1 MFRQITERRIYE
13 MRCEKG
19 YFILE
24 INDVEE
30 TVCNTSTGETSK
42 LYYELHYRID
52 KRYGITTFLTGGLIP
67 KSETE
72 KEFIER
78 ELDFILFSDYYDDM
92 IEIHKKYIQLLEEEF
107 EKECNKELQEKGIA
121 MVKEYTELMGYEVIE
136 INKDTITV
144 EDDRVEITNSME
156 LWCEYIVEMLE
167 NKISQNEKDDG
178 LVEMFSKDIDFLKIF
193 GGIK

>member
-30 TVCNTSTGETSK
+30 TVCNTRTGETSK
-42 LYYELHYRID
+42 LHYELHYRID
-52 KRYGITTFLTGGLIP
+52 KRYGITTFLTGGWIP

-92 IEIHKKYIQLLEEEF
+92 IEIHKKDMQLLEEEF

-156 LWCEYIVEMLE
+156 LWCEHIVEMLE
-167 NKISQNEKDDG
+167 NKISQNEKDDE